1 MIEGLREEAYV
12 TALQKMMTGEKL
24 AGVFGKIP
32 LPILYGFDITPI
44 PLYGI
49 HRELIEESP
58 HTDYCDLLRSTE
70 GYALT
75 DRCPFIHSTSLLIT
89 DDLCEKRPDFLKAIP
104 LEKEFYLYSI
114 KGKDSIGVRNE
125 IEKLVVFL
133 EKFTQQD
140 FNQSLSKKSFQD
152 ILEIDKLLFQL
163 KDSSLSGKE
172 FSKICYETQFLFD
185 LEERK
190 EFIRTLLPNDDKR
203 IEKTALLTAP
213 YGGVIDHFS
222 LEKNR
227 YLDDSL
233 SCNSCT
239 PKIFESKDTLTE
251 DLANY
256 YKAENYVIK
265 YGFKDCPYTEKK
277 YIGY

>member
-32 LPILYGFDITPI
+32 LPILYGFGITPI

-49 HRELIEESP
+49 HRELIDESP
-58 HTDYCDLLRSTE
+58 HKGYCDLLRSTE

-75 DRCPFIHSTSLLIT
+75 DRCPFIHSSSLLIT
-89 DDLCEKRPDFLKAIP
+89 DDLCEKRADFIKGIP

-114 KGKDSIGVRNE
+114 KGKDAVGIQKE
-125 IEKLVVFL
+125 MEELKVFL
-133 EKFTQQD
+133 ANFTKREFD
-140 FNQSLSKKSFQD
+140 LSLAKKSFED
-152 ILEIDKLLFQL
+152 LLEIDGLLLKL
-163 KDSSLSGKE
+163 KDTSLSGKE
-172 FSKICYETQFLFD
+172 YSKICYETQFLFD

-190 EFIRTLLPNDDKR
+190 EFIRSQFPKEDKR
-203 IEKTALLTAP
+203 IEKAALQTAP
-213 YGGVIDHFS
+213 LGGVIDDFQ
-222 LEKNR
+222 LNKEE

-239 PKIFESKDTLTE
+239 PKPFERKGTFPE
-251 DLANY
+251 VLAQY